1 MLTCRVCGHANPDDE
16 KFCQGCSRFL
26 EFTADPVAPTP
37 GVGSIQNNGPG
48 SSTPAFGGP
57 APGYGEAQDP
67 VRLGS
72 QAEVP
77 TRPQPVVP
85 AFGTGRSPGN
95 SFPQVPDAG
104 PELPSGM
111 RPSDVAERPTYR
123 PPPVSEQEVIRP
135 GDLVCGA
142 CRAGNGPER
151 TFCRRCG
158 NQLRQEAVAP
168 IYVPPPPARA
178 FPTRLVVAGIGVLL
192 AAVAAFAGYKVFS
205 GRDTAKTVTSTTSK
219 PGTTTASVTPATPTV
234 PPGAAA
240 APCPTAAVL
249 NEVAK
254 RPNTAF
260 AVEGVPSEPG
270 EVILQFA
277 VASAPAPSKSLVITI
292 CRTPGEV
299 YHYFS
304 RDNGGAPY
312 GVYSTATNLG
322 PAGFKA
328 LYPNSAD
335 SYVINGDGV
344 TTSANVNLKPTE
356 IRCANLVVLNPA
368 WKGFAASA
376 PACTPASA
384 PAWKV

>member
-26 EFTADPVAPTP
+26 EFTSDPVPPAA
-37 GVGSIQNNGPG
+37 SGPV
-48 SSTPAFGGP
+48 GP
-57 APGYGEAQDP
+57 APQAGGAALFQGPAADA
-67 VRLGS
+67 VGLGP
-72 QAEVP
+72 QADVP
-77 TRPQPVVP
+77 TRQHPVVP
-85 AFGTGRSPGN
+85 AFGAGRAPGN

-104 PELPSGM
+104 PDLPSGM

-123 PPPVSEQEVIRP
+123 PPPVAEQEVIRP

-142 CRAGNGPER
+142 CQTGNPPER

-158 NQLRQEAVAP
+158 NQLRREAAAP
-168 IYVPPPPARA
+168 IYVPPPPARP
-178 FPTRLVVAGIGVLL
+178 FPTRWVLAGVGVL
-192 AAVAAFAGYKVFS
+192 VAAGVGFAGYKLIS
-205 GRDTAKTVTSTTSK
+205 GRDSTTVTTATTTTGK
-219 PGTTTASVTPATPTV
+219 PGVTTASIAPTAPTV
-234 PPGAAA
+234 AAGTP

-254 RPNTAF
+254 RPNTQF
-260 AVEGVPSEPG
+260 AAEGVPAEPG

-277 VASAPAPSKSLVITI
+277 VASAPAPSKSLLITI

-304 RDNGGAPY
+304 RDNGGAAY
-312 GVYSTATNLG
+312 GVYATATNLG
-322 PAGFKA
+322 PGGFKA
-328 LYPNSAD
+328 FYPNSTD
-335 SYVINGDGV
+335 SYIINGDGV
-344 TTSANVNLKPTE
+344 TTSAGVNLKPTE
-356 IRCANLVVLNPA
+356 IRCANPGVLNAA
-368 WKGFAASA
+368 WKGFAGAA